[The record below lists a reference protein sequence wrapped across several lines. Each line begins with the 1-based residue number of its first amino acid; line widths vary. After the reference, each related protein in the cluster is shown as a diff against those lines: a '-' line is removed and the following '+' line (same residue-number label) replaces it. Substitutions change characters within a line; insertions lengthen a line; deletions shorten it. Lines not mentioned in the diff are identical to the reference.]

1 MRWALVTKNDV
12 LNAYH
17 FILGREPESP
27 EAVAAHLAHP
37 TIKSLRHQFI
47 TSEEFHGGAG
57 GYLKVGRYIDRTRHE
72 IQTDCSEAELDEM
85 LEETSRTW
93 SKFGED
99 APHWS
104 VLTNDLFTPENIE
117 DNIAAFYRSGE
128 YDINIA
134 LNSLRRAG
142 LKAGPFDNA
151 LDFGCGV
158 GRLSMPLSEIS
169 KSLTSVDVSP
179 GHLRLAK
186 ERAASTGVKNIDFVQ
201 LKDLRDLG
209 KFSGYDFILSL
220 IVLQHNPP
228 PVMAYALKGLL
239 GALKSGGVA
248 VIQMPTYLA
257 EHFSVQ
263 DYLANP
269 TGQMEMHA
277 LPQRAIFEIIE
288 QAGCRPV
295 EVLEDASIG
304 AIGLSH
310 RFTILKL

>member
-27 EAVAAHLAHP
+27 EAVAVHLAHP
-37 TIKSLRHQFI
+37 TIKSLRNHFI
-47 TSEEFHGGAG
+47 NSEEFRGGG
-57 GYLKVGRYIDRTRHE
+57 RLEIGRYIDRTRQE
-72 IQTDCSEAELDEM
+72 IQIDCSEAELDEM

-117 DNIAAFYRSGE
+117 ENISAFYRSGE
-128 YDINIA
+128 YDVNIA

-142 LKAGPFDNA
+142 FKAGPFDKA

-158 GRLSMPLSEIS
+158 GRLSMPLSKMS

-179 GHLRLAK
+179 GHLKLAK
-186 ERAASTGVKNIDFVQ
+186 ERAVSAEAKNIDFIQ
-201 LKDLRDLG
+201 LKDLRDIG

-239 GALKSGGVA
+239 GALRSGGVA

-257 EHFSVQ
+257 EYFSVQ

-295 EVLEDASIG
+295 EVTEDTSIG
-304 AIGLSH
+304 GIGLSH